1 MALVRSASVR
11 ALTPLVVAAFGLA
24 GLACFGPE
32 ILEPSDGGRDFALQG
47 EYEGSGHGA
56 QVVARGGGRFAAV
69 LFTGGLPGAG
79 ASPGDPLRAEGR
91 DDGDVVTLTGHF
103 DAALRDGTLR
113 VETASGES
121 LLLRRVLRTSPT
133 LGAKPPA
140 GAVVLFADGDLSAFA
155 EAELDPRGVLAAG
168 ARTQGAFG
176 SFTLHLEFRLP
187 FMPEAE
193 GQWRGN
199 SGVYLQNRYEIQVL
213 DSFGLRGEANECGAI
228 YEQRAPSVNMS
239 FPPLSWQTY
248 DIDFTAA
255 RFDANGT
262 RTEPALVTVRHNG
275 VLIHDGVAF
284 SGPTGQGDPESPEAG
299 PLLFQDHWNPVVYR
313 NIWLVPR

>member
-1 MALVRSASVR
+1 MALVGSGGVR
-11 ALTPLVVAAFGLA
+11 AFTPLALAAFGLA

-47 EYEGSGHGA
+47 EYEGAGHGA
-56 QVVARGGGRFAAV
+56 QVVARGEGQFAAA
-69 LFTGGLPGAG
+69 LFAGGLPGAG
-79 ASPGDPLRAEGR
+79 ASSAEPLRAEGR
-91 DDGDVVTLTGHF
+91 DDGDTVTLTGHF

-113 VETASGES
+113 VETDAGES

-133 LGAKPPA
+133 LGAEPPE
-140 GAVVLFADGDLSAFA
+140 GAVVLFGDGDLAAFA
-155 EAELDPRGVLAAG
+155 EAERGPRGVLAAG
-168 ARTQGAFG
+168 ARTRGAFG
-176 SFTLHLEFRLP
+176 SFTLHLEFLLP

-213 DSFGLRGEANECGAI
+213 DSFGLRGENNECGAI
-228 YEQRAPSVNMS
+228 YEQRAPDLNMA

-255 RFDANGT
+255 RFDAEGQKT
-262 RTEPALVTVRHNG
+262 APALVTVRHNG
-275 VLIHDGVAF
+275 VVIHEGVALG
-284 SGPTGQGDPESPEAG
+284 GPTGQGDPEGPAPG
-299 PLLFQDHWNPVVYR
+299 PLQFQDHWNPGVYR